1 MSEQTPAPRDTA
13 LSNPQVIA
21 AIIGGIVTVV
31 VAIVG
36 IVPAIIN
43 SQRVTPVV
51 VTATPIMATTVPVV
65 LLPQPTVTPVV
76 PTVTPLAPTPVAP
89 TNAQVALTPI
99 VYNSPTTEA
108 ATPPQPTPI
117 FPSATVTPDAPPV
130 QTGPANVLLMYD
142 DVSFTLLNQDTRTLS
157 FEGVFFRSS
166 AGEWEARRWGPSIYN
181 SLRPG
186 MCLRLRDASVGQRQP
201 PASCVNKIYALQEV
215 GTTAI
220 FWRNVDRFDVVRNG
234 QVIASC
240 AVADQQCAI
249 AVP

>member
-1 MSEQTPAPRDTA
+1 MSEQPPVPPNTA

-43 SQRVTPVV
+43 SQRATPVV
-51 VTATPIMATTVPVV
+51 VTATPVPLTTVAVV
-65 LLPQPTVTPVV
+65 LLPPPTAT
-76 PTVTPLAPTPVAP
+76 LVAP
-89 TNAQVALTPI
+89 SATVPPTSAQVELTPI
-99 VYNSPTTEA
+99 VYSSPTTEA
-108 ATPPQPTPI
+108 VQPTPI
-117 FPSATVTPDAPPV
+117 FPSATATPAAPPV
-130 QTGPANVLLMYD
+130 QTGPTNVLLMYD
-142 DVSFTLLNQDTRTLS
+142 DVSFTMLNQDTRTLS
-157 FEGVFFRSS
+157 FEGVAFRSS

-181 SLRPG
+181 SLKAG

-201 PASCVNKIYALQEV
+201 PAPCVNKIYGLQEV
-215 GTTAI
+215 GTPAI
-220 FWRNVDRFDVVRNG
+220 FWRNVERFDVVRNG
-234 QVIASC
+234 QVIATC